1 VVFSLK
7 REDSIVNLKV
17 TLMALISNL
26 ESQVKRWPVIISC
39 LGMEKINS
47 ICDAGGIA
55 KERKIKI
62 NLR

>member
-39 LGMEKINS
+39 LVREKINS
-47 ICDAGGIA
+47 LCDAGGIT
-55 KERKIKI
+55 KECKIKM
-62 NLR
+62 N

>member
-26 ESQVKRWPVIISC
+26 ESQVKRWPIISC

>member
-1 VVFSLK
+1 
-7 REDSIVNLKV
+7 
-17 TLMALISNL
+17 MALISNL